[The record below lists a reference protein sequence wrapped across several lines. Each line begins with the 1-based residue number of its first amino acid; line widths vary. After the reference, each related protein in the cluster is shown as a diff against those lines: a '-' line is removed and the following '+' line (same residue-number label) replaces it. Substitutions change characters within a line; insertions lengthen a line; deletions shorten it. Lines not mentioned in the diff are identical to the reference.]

1 MGIIDALEV
10 DGAVEEGMTKS
21 IEIILNNMLTPL
33 KEKTVEAIWT
43 WGTIGGQR
51 FDDIINL
58 LICERGGE
66 WVQPIHPI
74 NEIFKTEV
82 HDGFISVAQALGES
96 VPNYSSFG
104 IMVTVGNA
112 VIGDER
118 GDFISPVGL
127 SGSSVEEFGAPPSK
141 FDPPYSASILPVD
154 SPVM

>member
-66 WVQPIHPI
+66 
-74 NEIFKTEV
+74 
-82 HDGFISVAQALGES
+82 
-96 VPNYSSFG
+96 
-104 IMVTVGNA
+104 
-112 VIGDER
+112 
-118 GDFISPVGL
+118 
-127 SGSSVEEFGAPPSK
+127 
-141 FDPPYSASILPVD
+141 
-154 SPVM
+154 